1 MARNKVKGVRLT
13 RGELA
18 AMKRAASDANM
29 GLADWMRSLLLDGL
43 DVYERRNAERQ
54 LSLPAVSGGPLPPER
69 RGQ

>member
-18 AMKRAASDANM
+18 AMKRAASDAGL

-54 LSLPAVSGGPLPPER
+54 LTLPTVSGGPLPPEK
-69 RGQ
+69 RGS